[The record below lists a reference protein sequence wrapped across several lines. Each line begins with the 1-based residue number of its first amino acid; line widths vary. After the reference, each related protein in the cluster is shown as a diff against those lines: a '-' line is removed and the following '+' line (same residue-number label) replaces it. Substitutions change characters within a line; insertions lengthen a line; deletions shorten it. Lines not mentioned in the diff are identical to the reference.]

1 MPFHEKLP
9 TVTEKAVES
18 AAGEEISIAEPLQPS
33 PEEKVDQSESSPNV
47 FEIPVETFADDASTI
62 FAEKPEAAEPAP
74 AEVEPFE
81 TVQEVQEPIVE
92 PEPVEPTGEEALPVA
107 TVATEASE
115 AVETPVAAEQPA
127 EPAETATAAVVAPA
141 PVAEATPVVEAAEQ
155 AVIAEQAAHG
165 PSTVPRETQFL
176 INLNNCTAEDLAK
189 IGGIGPVLAQ
199 RIIEFRSARG
209 GFKSLKELRY
219 VPGISR
225 KTLREFA
232 APAPRSLNRLL
243 GVEHNEELTLQ
254 EIMRLTSQLK
264 GVAGCIL
271 AMSDGVLLTGQLPP
285 HLDQE
290 TISVFAPQL
299 FKKVARYTKE
309 LRVGQVTRLSVFT
322 DQQPLSIFH
331 AGDIF
336 LVVVHD
342 PRHFSKALLRRC
354 ERISQEIAR
363 LCRQRAVV

>member
-1 MPFHEKLP
+1 MILP
-9 TVTEKAVES
+9 QRIVE
-18 AAGEEISIAEPLQPS
+18 PNRPS
-33 PEEKVDQSESSPNV
+33 EFRQSDFSPKV
-47 FEIPVETFADDASTI
+47 FEISADEFADEESSI
-62 FAEKPEAAEPAP
+62 FAEKPTVPEPVIEKPAAVVEVK
-74 AEVEPFE
+74 AEV
-81 TVQEVQEPIVE
+81 QQPIVE
-92 PEPVEPTGEEALPVA
+92 TMPVEPIAQVVPPTPA
-107 TVATEASE
+107 ATEAPK
-115 AVETPVAAEQPA
+115 AVEIAAPVE
-127 EPAETATAAVVAPA
+127 EPPSPVEPVIESPVTPA
-141 PVAEATPVVEAAEQ
+141 PVAEAPPVSEVVHEVVTPEQ
-155 AVIAEQAAHG
+155 PTPAPGAQ
-165 PSTVPRETQFL
+165 PSVARPHEEPRESQFL
-176 INLNNCTAEDLAK
+176 VNLNNCRVEDLAK
-189 IGGIGPVLAQ
+189 IEGIGPVLAQ
-199 RIIEFRSARG
+199 RIIEFRNARG

-225 KTLREFA
+225 KTLRVFT

-254 EIMRLTSQLK
+254 EVVRLTSQIK

-336 LVVVHD
+336 LVIVHD

-354 ERISQEIAR
+354 ERIGQEIAR